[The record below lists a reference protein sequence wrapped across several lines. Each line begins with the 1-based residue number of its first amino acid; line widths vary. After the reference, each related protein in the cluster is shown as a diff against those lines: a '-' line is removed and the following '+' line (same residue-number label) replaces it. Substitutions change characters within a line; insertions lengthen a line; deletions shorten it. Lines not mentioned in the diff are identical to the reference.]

1 MMIKKWFK
9 KKFTE
14 WCKEAWYSEQEK
26 EKHVLVGM
34 GQTIEAHSIHSNPV
48 LNFTIYN
55 AIGGKIVEFRYHD
68 RKSDRSHTQ
77 MYIIG
82 KDDDFG
88 ERIAKI
94 ATLEVIKQ

>member
-1 MMIKKWFK
+1 MIRWIK
-9 KKFTE
+9 KKFKQ
-14 WCKEAWYSEQEK
+14 WCIEAWNSEREEK
-26 EKHVLVGM
+26 FVSNSIGVVESIHPR
-34 GQTIEAHSIHSNPV
+34 SIHSDPI

-68 RKSDRSHTQ
+68 RKSDRTHTQ

-94 ATLEVIKQ
+94 ATLEVLK

>member
-1 MMIKKWFK
+1 MVIKWFK
-9 KKFTE
+9 KKFKQ
-14 WCKEAWYSEQEK
+14 WCIEAWNSERLVEEK
-26 EKHVLVGM
+26 LVSASHGVA
-34 GQTIEAHSIHSNPV
+34 ISEHSMRSEPV
-48 LNFTIYN
+48 LTFSIYN

-68 RKSDRSHTQ
+68 KRQDRIQTQ

-94 ATLEVIKQ
+94 ATLETLKQ

>member
-1 MMIKKWFK
+1 MIKWFK
-9 KKFTE
+9 KKFKR
-14 WCKEAWYSEQEK
+14 WSIDAWNSERE
-26 EKHVLVGM
+26 V
-34 GQTIEAHSIHSNPV
+34 QTTGIGIVAESHSLRSEPI

-55 AIGGKIVEFRYHD
+55 AIGGKIVEFRYND
-68 RKSDRSHTQ
+68 RKSDRTHSQ

-94 ATLEVIKQ
+94 ATLEVLKQ

>member
-1 MMIKKWFK
+1 MIKWFK
-9 KKFTE
+9 KKFKQ
-14 WCKEAWYSEQEK
+14 WSIEAWNSEREDKIVSNGIGVVESIQPR
-26 EKHVLVGM
+26 
-34 GQTIEAHSIHSNPV
+34 SIHSDPI

-68 RKSDRSHTQ
+68 RKSDRTQTQ

-94 ATLEVIKQ
+94 ATLEVLKQ

>member
-1 MMIKKWFK
+1 MIKKWFK
-9 KKFTE
+9 KKFRE
-14 WCKEAWYSEQEK
+14 WSKESWEHEK
-26 EKHVLVGM
+26 ETVQSTGIGIVA
-34 GQTIEAHSIHSNPV
+34 ESHSLRSEPV

-55 AIGGKIVEFRYHD
+55 AIGGKIVEFRYQD
-68 RKSDRSHTQ
+68 RQKDRIHTQ

-94 ATLEVIKQ
+94 ATLEVLKQ

>member
-1 MMIKKWFK
+1 MIKWFK
-9 KKFTE
+9 KKFKQ
-14 WCKEAWYSEQEK
+14 WSIEAWNSERLEK
-26 EKHVLVGM
+26 DVSIGI
-34 GQTIEAHSIHSNPV
+34 GISTIESRSIHSDPV

-94 ATLEVIKQ
+94 ATLEVLKQ

>member
-1 MMIKKWFK
+1 MITKWFK
-9 KKFTE
+9 KKFRD
-14 WCKEAWYSEQEK
+14 WCIEAWHSEK
-26 EKHVLVGM
+26 ETSRPDQITSIG
-34 GQTIEAHSIHSNPV
+34 IEPRSIHSDPI

-55 AIGGKIVEFRYHD
+55 AVGGKIVEFRYHD
-68 RKSDRSHTQ
+68 RKNDRSSTQ

>member
-1 MMIKKWFK
+1 MIKKWFK
-9 KKFTE
+9 KKFKE
-14 WCKEAWYSEQEK
+14 WSKEAWESGREIVGQDIVVESNSMRSE
-26 EKHVLVGM
+26 
-34 GQTIEAHSIHSNPV
+34 PV

-68 RKSDRSHTQ
+68 RLKDRTHTQ

-94 ATLEVIKQ
+94 ATLEVLKQ

>member
-1 MMIKKWFK
+1 MIKKWFK
-9 KKFTE
+9 KKFKQ
-14 WCKEAWYSEQEK
+14 WSMEAWNSDRLEK
-26 EKHVLVGM
+26 DVPLGIS
-34 GQTIEAHSIHSNPV
+34 TIESRSIHSDPV

-55 AIGGKIVEFRYHD
+55 AVGGKIVEFRYHD

-77 MYIIG
+77 MYIIN

-94 ATLEVIKQ
+94 ATLEVLKQ

>member
-1 MMIKKWFK
+1 MIKKWFK
-9 KKFTE
+9 KKFRE
-14 WCKEAWYSEQEK
+14 WSKEAWESGKELVESDIVIGNSPGTNSMRSEP
-26 EKHVLVGM
+26 
-34 GQTIEAHSIHSNPV
+34 I

-68 RKSDRSHTQ
+68 RKSDRIHTQ

-94 ATLEVIKQ
+94 ATLEVLKQ

>member
-1 MMIKKWFK
+1 MIKWFK
-9 KKFTE
+9 KKFKQ
-14 WCKEAWYSEQEK
+14 WSIEAWQSAQEK
-26 EKHVLVGM
+26 EVVVSEGIGIVG
-34 GQTIEAHSIHSNPV
+34 SNSLRSDPV

-55 AIGGKIVEFRYHD
+55 AVGGKIVEFRYHD

-88 ERIAKI
+88 EKIAKI
-94 ATLEVIKQ
+94 ATLEALKQ

>member
-1 MMIKKWFK
+1 MIIKWFK
-9 KKFTE
+9 KKFKQ
-14 WCKEAWYSEQEK
+14 WSVEAWNSAQEK
-26 EKHVLVGM
+26 EIVVGNSLSM
-34 GQTIEAHSIHSNPV
+34 IEGNSIRSEPV
-48 LNFTIYN
+48 LTFSIYN

-68 RKSDRSHTQ
+68 KRQDRIQTQ

-94 ATLEVIKQ
+94 ATLETLKQ